1 MLLYGWLTIA
11 FASFLGAPRLAMHLA
26 MASVLVLSGALA
38 LTLIVALSNPFRGDF
53 RVSAEPFERVL
64 VQIAAPRVP

>member
-1 MLLYGWLTIA
+1 
-11 FASFLGAPRLAMHLA
+11 
-26 MASVLVLSGALA
+26 MASVLAVSGALV
-38 LTLIVALSNPFRGDF
+38 LTLIVALSNPYRGDF